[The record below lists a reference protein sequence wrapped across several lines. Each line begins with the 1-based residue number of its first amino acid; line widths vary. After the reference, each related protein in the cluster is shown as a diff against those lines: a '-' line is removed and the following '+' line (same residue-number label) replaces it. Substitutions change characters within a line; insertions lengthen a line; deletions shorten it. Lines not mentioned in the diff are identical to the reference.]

1 MSVLVPWKAEEGAR
15 SPGAVV
21 IGGHESPYLVWM
33 LGTEP
38 ESSKKEGSALSHR
51 VISPDPFLLIFFE
64 TMDLQ
69 ESLTG
74 LEHILHRPGW
84 S

>member
-51 VISPDPFLLIFFE
+51 VISPGTKVYTLLGTSFLCLVSHFISE
-64 TMDLQ
+64 VK
-69 ESLTG
+69 
-74 LEHILHRPGW
+74 P
-84 S
+84 